1 MTNNTNPTA
10 ALSTLP
16 LHAWRGEDLL
26 SEAKRTARFWAS
38 NPAFNPKNGGTFSN
52 QDDLSAEIVCRV
64 IERLKKEP
72 PNNEIDQVTFFHC
85 VARYCQPGII
95 QSNYSLPS
103 LTEGVASDSE
113 DFGCDGVAASLYD
126 ETEGEDAE
134 HEAEKSE
141 AILRLFKKIGIS
153 EHDSSIF
160 ETTSSDFEEATGL
173 SERHL
178 RDKKAARKKE
188 IVRVIKAKNQG
199 DDLSRLQP
207 GVRDAIFA

>member
-1 MTNNTNPTA
+1 MENNTNPTNT
-10 ALSTLP
+10 LSATP
-16 LHAWRGEDLL
+16 LHDWMGEDLL
-26 SEAKRTARFWAS
+26 AEAKRAARFWAS
-38 NPAFNPKNGGTFSN
+38 NPAFNPKNGGTFSS

-72 PNNEIDQVTFFHC
+72 PNNAIDQVAFFHR

-113 DFGCDGVAASLYD
+113 DFGCDDVVDPSFCD
-126 ETEGEDAE
+126 EADESDQ
-134 HEAEKSE
+134 EKSE

-188 IVRVIKAKNQG
+188 IVRVIKAKNLG
-199 DDLSRLQP
+199 DDLSRLLP
-207 GVRDAIFA
+207 GLRDAIFA

>member
-1 MTNNTNPTA
+1 MKTNTTPTT
-10 ALSTLP
+10 ALSTTP
-16 LHAWRGEDLL
+16 LHHWRGEDLL
-26 SEAKRTARFWAS
+26 AGAKRTARFWAS

-52 QDDLSAEIVCRV
+52 QDDLMAEIACRV

-72 PNNEIDQVTFFHC
+72 PNNAIDQVTFFHR

-113 DFGCDGVAASLYD
+113 DIGCDDVVDPTFCEEAD
-126 ETEGEDAE
+126 ESEQ
-134 HEAEKSE
+134 EKSE
-141 AILRLFKKIGIS
+141 AILMLFKKIGIS

-178 RDKKAARKKE
+178 RNKKAARKKE
-188 IVRVIKAKNQG
+188 IIRVIKTKNLG
-199 DDLSRLQP
+199 DDLARLLP
-207 GVRDAIFA
+207 SLRDAIFA